1 LVIGFLLSHKR
12 VFQILWVLLALICI
26 GIVFLFRVE
35 LIPLEWARGRIQL
48 VLLGAPFFLF
58 VAIHLILMYQ
68 AWIHEKN
75 RTILR
80 SVRLI
85 FFCILT
91 GVFVLILLGFFIY
104 FVV

>member
-1 LVIGFLLSHKR
+1 MRFLIQHKR
-12 VFQILWVLLALICI
+12 VLQILWVLFAVICV
-26 GIVFLFRVE
+26 GLVFLFRVK
-35 LIPLEWARGRIQL
+35 LIPLQWVEGRMH
-48 VLLGAPFFLF
+48 VALLGAPFFLF

-75 RTILR
+75 RTILQNL
-80 SVRLI
+80 RLI
-85 FFCILT
+85 FFCTLT